1 MQRSR
6 EKISMTQ
13 KPKSRREILKTAA
26 AFSAAASF
34 ARSATTAAIAAT
46 AVNKDALRG
55 IDQDLRQAAETKD
68 VAGVVAMAATDDGI
82 LYQGAFGKRDLVK
95 GSDMTLDS
103 VFWIAS
109 MTKAITSAAA
119 MQLVEQGK
127 LQLEQPMGSLVPDL
141 SAPQVLEG
149 FDDKGQPKLRPAK
162 RPITLRQLL
171 THTAGFTY
179 DIWNAD
185 TGRYAK
191 HAQLPG
197 IISCKN
203 AALKTPLAFDPGD
216 RWDYGINIDFVGK
229 AVEAV
234 SGQSLDVYLRERIFM
249 PLGMTDT
256 GFIIGPD
263 QRTRLV
269 SVHARKPDGSLEPI
283 EFGVPQDPEFFMGGG
298 GLYGTARDYLAF
310 LQMLMNGG
318 KFNEVQV
325 LRPETVA
332 LMSKNHIGDL
342 NVGILKTTAPDASR
356 DVDLPGMFPGQ
367 DLKWGLSFLIN
378 NKQGPAGRSAGSLS
392 WAGLANTYFWLD
404 PARRVAGV
412 ILTQSLP
419 FVDPRAIKL
428 YGQFESGVYKAIG
441 AALLPGLRLPPDPEF
456 FMGGGGLYGTARD

>member
-1 MQRSR
+1 MPN
-6 EKISMTQ
+6 ISDEFNSDAGRNEVMAIKQ
-13 KPKSRREILKTAA
+13 SRRDVLKAA
-26 AFSAAASF
+26 AALSVAASIAKAGTRRAAAASEVG
-34 ARSATTAAIAAT
+34 R
-46 AVNKDALRG
+46 KDALSG
-55 IDQDLRQAAETKD
+55 IDLVLRQAAEARD
-68 VAGVVAMAATDDGI
+68 VPGVVAMAATSDGV
-82 LYQGAFGKRDLVK
+82 LYQGAFGKRDLAK
-95 GSDMTLDS
+95 NSEMTPDS

-109 MTKAITSAAA
+109 MTKALTATAA

-127 LQLEQPMGSLVPDL
+127 LQLEQPMGALLPDL
-141 SAPQVLEG
+141 AAPQVLEG
-149 FDDKGQPKLRPAK
+149 FDDKGEPKLRPAK
-162 RPITLRQLL
+162 RPITLRHLL

-185 TGRYAK
+185 TGRYEK
-191 HAQLPG
+191 YAQLPG

-216 RWDYGINIDFVGK
+216 RWEYGINIDFAGK

-234 SGQSLDVYLRERIFM
+234 SGQSLDIYLREHVFA

-263 QRTRLV
+263 QRARLV
-269 SVHARKPDGSLEPI
+269 SVHARKPDGALEPI

-310 LQMLMNGG
+310 LQMLMHGGTFNGA
-318 KFNEVQV
+318 QV

-332 LMSKNHIGDL
+332 LMGKNHIGDL
-342 NVGILKTTAPDASR
+342 NVPGIWKTAAPDLSL
-356 DVDLPGMFPGQ
+356 DVELSKLFPSQ

-378 NKQGPAGRSAGSLS
+378 TQQAPAGRSAGSLT

-404 PARRVAGV
+404 PTKRVAAV

-419 FVDPRAIKL
+419 FVDPRAVNL
-428 YGQFESGVYKAIG
+428 YVQFETGVYKAVS
-441 AALLPGLRLPPDPEF
+441 AA
-456 FMGGGGLYGTARD
+456 